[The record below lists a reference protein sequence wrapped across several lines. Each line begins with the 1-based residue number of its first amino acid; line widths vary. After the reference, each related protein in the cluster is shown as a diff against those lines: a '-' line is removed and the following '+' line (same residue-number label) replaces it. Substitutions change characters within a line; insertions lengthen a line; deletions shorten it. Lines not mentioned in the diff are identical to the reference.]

1 MLIRNS
7 DATKGVPGMN
17 AKSGIYRTLTL
28 LGFSALTVSAATIIA
43 FNQFVDQSALASF
56 NSNIAL
62 SVTTLMPYMISAVV
76 AAITAIAI
84 MRIFP
89 MAEQPASLEQ
99 IRDRIGAMADGDLAS
114 HVRIHSNDETLKAI
128 ANELNFAVGQIGH
141 QVALWKIIN
150 RQQWELLNCV
160 HSAGKRDDGE
170 AVCRYVEQIEQ
181 NWKRIAEIEAKLT
194 T

>member
-1 MLIRNS
+1 MNLLSMFANGDS
-7 DATKGVPGMN
+7 GMN
-17 AKSGIYRTLTL
+17 AKVGIYRTML
-28 LGFSALTVSAATIIA
+28 LMALSALTVSAATIIA
-43 FNQFVDQSALASF
+43 FNQFVDQSAMAAF
-56 NSNIAL
+56 NSRIAL
-62 SVTTLMPYMISAVV
+62 SVTAMMPYMISAVV

-89 MAEQPASLEQ
+89 MVEQPVSLEQ
-99 IRDRIGAMADGDLAS
+99 IRDRIGALSDGDLAS
-114 HVRIHSNDETLKAI
+114 TIRIHTKDETLKAI

-141 QVALWKIIN
+141 QIALWKLIN

-160 HSAGKRDDGE
+160 HSAGKRDDGD
-170 AVCRYVEQIEQ
+170 AVCRYVEQIEE

>member
-1 MLIRNS
+1 MNRTS
-7 DATKGVPGMN
+7 DSAKGEPGMI
-17 AKSGIYRTLTL
+17 AKSGIYRTMMLM
-28 LGFSALTVSAATIIA
+28 GFSALTVSAATIIA
-43 FNQFVDQSALASF
+43 FNQFVDQSAIASF
-56 NSNIAL
+56 NSHIAL

-84 MRIFP
+84 MKIFP
-89 MAEQPASLEQ
+89 MAEQPVSLQQ
-99 IRDRIGAMADGDLAS
+99 IRDRIGALSDGDLAT
-114 HVRIHSNDETLKAI
+114 HLRIHTQDETMKSI

-141 QVALWKIIN
+141 QIALWKVIN

-170 AVCRYVEQIEQ
+170 AVCRYVEQIEE